1 MAMPLGAPSANNSI
15 AWNVQAACCAKRTCS
30 RRPERAYRQHDAGLT
45 SMQVD
50 RLLRGLHDDPRWR
63 RLREKMGFAE

>member
-1 MAMPLGAPSANNSI
+1 MIAAYQIAELYAMRDDADRAFEWL
-15 AWNVQAACCAKRTCS
+15 
-30 RRPERAYRQHDAGLT
+30 ERAYRQHDAGLT

-63 RLREKMGFAE
+63 RLLEKMGFAD